1 MDATSP
7 QKKLEFIFIH
17 HNLYGAKERIFE
29 TFGEIKKVWALSNFI
44 TPETSSIHINN
55 SGNSDLRA
63 SLSVPEVSV
72 YNNVLFLN

>member
-44 TPETSSIHINN
+44 TPENSSIQTTYTAGI
-55 SGNSDLRA
+55 A
-63 SLSVPEVSV
+63 
-72 YNNVLFLN
+72 LFEGKSCIC